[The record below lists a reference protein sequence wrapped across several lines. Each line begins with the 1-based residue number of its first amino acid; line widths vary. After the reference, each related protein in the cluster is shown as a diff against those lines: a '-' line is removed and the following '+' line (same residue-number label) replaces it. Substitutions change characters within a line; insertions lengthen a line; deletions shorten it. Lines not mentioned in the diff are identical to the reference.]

1 MNTRTP
7 ADWKAL
13 FESDAFAQ
21 QNTYT
26 GPLGV
31 EYTPAG
37 TRLRLWAPTARQVYV
52 NLYRRGD
59 GGVCIGSLPLEKR
72 GQGLWVGLPPRRPA
86 RPLLHLY
93 PPRRG
98 TSWEAADPYARAA
111 GVNGKRSMIADFA
124 RIDPPGW
131 LHDHRPNIPVS
142 HRSVW
147 EVNVRDFS
155 QDPASGVRPGL
166 AGQIS
171 GLCPAGHHP
180 ALRRHPPHLPELSQ
194 AAGRLLRPAHAHL

>member
-52 NLYRRGD
+52 NLYRRA
-59 GGVCIGSLPLEKR
+59 
-72 GQGLWVGLPPRRPA
+72 VGAHSRRRVP
-86 RPLLHLY
+86 
-93 PPRRG
+93 
-98 TSWEAADPYARAA
+98 A
-111 GVNGKRSMIADFA
+111 GVYSTPSG
-124 RIDPPGW
+124 
-131 LHDHRPNIPVS
+131 PV
-142 HRSVW
+142 
-147 EVNVRDFS
+147 
-155 QDPASGVRPGL
+155 
-166 AGQIS
+166 
-171 GLCPAGHHP
+171 
-180 ALRRHPPHLPELSQ
+180 
-194 AAGRLLRPAHAHL
+194 

>member
-59 GGVCIGSLPLEKR
+59 GGVCTCP
-72 GQGLWVGLPPRRPA
+72 PA
-86 RPLLHLY
+86 REPLRS
-93 PPRRG
+93 PP
-98 TSWEAADPYARAA
+98 DP
-111 GVNGKRSMIADFA
+111 
-124 RIDPPGW
+124 
-131 LHDHRPNIPVS
+131 RP
-142 HRSVW
+142 
-147 EVNVRDFS
+147 E
-155 QDPASGVRPGL
+155 
-166 AGQIS
+166 
-171 GLCPAGHHP
+171 
-180 ALRRHPPHLPELSQ
+180 
-194 AAGRLLRPAHAHL
+194 

>member
-21 QNTYT
+21 QNTYI

-37 TRLRLWAPTARQVYV
+37 TRLRLWAPTVRQVYV

-72 GQGLWVGLPPRRPA
+72 GQGLWSVYLPGDQHGRYYTYT
-86 RPLLHLY
+86 LHAG
-93 PPRRG
+93 G

-155 QDPASGVRPGL
+155 
-166 AGQIS
+166 
-171 GLCPAGHHP
+171 
-180 ALRRHPPHLPELSQ
+180 
-194 AAGRLLRPAHAHL
+194 

>member
-72 GQGLWVGLPPRRPA
+72 GQGLWSVYLPA
-86 RPLLHLY
+86 
-93 PPRRG
+93 
-98 TSWEAADPYARAA
+98 TSTAATTPIP
-111 GVNGKRSMIADFA
+111 ST
-124 RIDPPGW
+124 PG
-131 LHDHRPNIPVS
+131 
-142 HRSVW
+142 
-147 EVNVRDFS
+147 
-155 QDPASGVRPGL
+155 A
-166 AGQIS
+166 
-171 GLCPAGHHP
+171 PAGRP
-180 ALRRHPPHLPELSQ
+180 PTPTPERR
-194 AAGRLLRPAHAHL
+194 A

>member
-72 GQGLWVGLPPRRPA
+72 GQGLWSVYLPGDQHGRYYTYT
-86 RPLLHLY
+86 LHAG
-93 PPRRG
+93 G

-155 QDPASGVRPGL
+155 QDPASGVRPAWRGKYL
-166 AGQIS
+166 AFAQQGTTLHSDGI
-171 GLCPAGHHP
+171 
-180 ALRRHPPHLPELSQ
+180 HPP
-194 AAGRLLRPAHAHL
+194 A

>member
-72 GQGLWVGLPPRRPA
+72 GQA
-86 RPLLHLY
+86 
-93 PPRRG
+93 
-98 TSWEAADPYARAA
+98 TSTAATTPIP
-111 GVNGKRSMIADFA
+111 ST
-124 RIDPPGW
+124 PG
-131 LHDHRPNIPVS
+131 
-142 HRSVW
+142 
-147 EVNVRDFS
+147 
-155 QDPASGVRPGL
+155 A
-166 AGQIS
+166 
-171 GLCPAGHHP
+171 PAGRP
-180 ALRRHPPHLPELSQ
+180 PTPTPERR
-194 AAGRLLRPAHAHL
+194 A

>member
-13 FESDAFAQ
+13 FESDAFVQ

-72 GQGLWVGLPPRRPA
+72 GQGLWSVYLPGDQHGRYYTYT
-86 RPLLHLY
+86 LHAG
-93 PPRRG
+93 G
-98 TSWEAADPYARAA
+98 TSWEAADP
-111 GVNGKRSMIADFA
+111 
-124 RIDPPGW
+124 
-131 LHDHRPNIPVS
+131 
-142 HRSVW
+142 
-147 EVNVRDFS
+147 
-155 QDPASGVRPGL
+155 
-166 AGQIS
+166 
-171 GLCPAGHHP
+171 
-180 ALRRHPPHLPELSQ
+180 LS
-194 AAGRLLRPAHAHL
+194 LIHI

>member
-59 GGVCIGSLPLEKR
+59 GGVCIGSLP
-72 GQGLWVGLPPRRPA
+72 
-86 RPLLHLY
+86 
-93 PPRRG
+93 
-98 TSWEAADPYARAA
+98 AATTPIP
-111 GVNGKRSMIADFA
+111 ST
-124 RIDPPGW
+124 PG
-131 LHDHRPNIPVS
+131 
-142 HRSVW
+142 
-147 EVNVRDFS
+147 
-155 QDPASGVRPGL
+155 A
-166 AGQIS
+166 
-171 GLCPAGHHP
+171 PAGRP
-180 ALRRHPPHLPELSQ
+180 PTPTPERR
-194 AAGRLLRPAHAHL
+194 A

>member
-52 NLYRRGD
+52 NLYRQS
-59 GGVCIGSLPLEKR
+59 GGRER
-72 GQGLWVGLPPRRPA
+72 QAEHDRRFCPN
-86 RPLLHLY
+86 RP
-93 PPRRG
+93 
-98 TSWEAADPYARAA
+98 T
-111 GVNGKRSMIADFA
+111 
-124 RIDPPGW
+124 
-131 LHDHRPNIPVS
+131 
-142 HRSVW
+142 
-147 EVNVRDFS
+147 
-155 QDPASGVRPGL
+155 GL
-166 AGQIS
+166 A
-171 GLCPAGHHP
+171 A
-180 ALRRHPPHLPELSQ
+180 
-194 AAGRLLRPAHAHL
+194 